1 VSHKLDNLAIMADLE
16 RHTYEQWLSQP
27 EVILAL
33 LRGDFPEST
42 ARIAWGKIHF
52 LGYRATEN
60 DSRVACLK
68 ESVPLIGPG

>member
-1 VSHKLDNLAIMADLE
+1 MSHKLDNLAIMADLE

-33 LRGDFPEST
+33 LRGGFPEST

-52 LGYRATEN
+52 LGRRATEN
-60 DSRVACLK
+60 DSHLHV
-68 ESVPLIGPG
+68 

>member
-1 VSHKLDNLAIMADLE
+1 MRETASGPAVLLGCPHQTL
-16 RHTYEQWLSQP
+16 WLSQP